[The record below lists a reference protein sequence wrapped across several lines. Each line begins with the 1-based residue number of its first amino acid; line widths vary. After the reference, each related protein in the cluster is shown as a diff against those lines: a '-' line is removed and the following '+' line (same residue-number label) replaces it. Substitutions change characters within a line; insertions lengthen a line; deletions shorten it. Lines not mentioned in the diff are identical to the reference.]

1 MTSKRQVFYSFH
13 YTEDSWRASQVR
25 NMGVVEG
32 NRPATDND
40 WEEIKHGGDN
50 AIKQWIKKQLQYRSC
65 TVVLVRSCTANRKW
79 INYEIAEAWNN
90 GKGVAGIHIHGLK
103 NQAGDTSQKGDNPF
117 HLHGLENQDGDTSR
131 KGVNPFHYLSLPGGQ
146 RLSSIV
152 KCYGPIGTS
161 RGEIY
166 NWIKQNLPG
175 VIEEAITIRQKNN
188 TSSP

>member
-13 YTEDSWRASQVR
+13 YEEDKWRASQVR
-25 NMGVVEG
+25 NIGVVEG

-50 AIKQWIKKQLQYRSC
+50 AIKQWIKEQMQYRSC
-65 TVVLVRSCTANRKW
+65 TVVLVGSCTANRKW
-79 INYEIAEAWNN
+79 INYEIAESWNN
-90 GKGVAGIHIHGLK
+90 GKGVVGIHVHGLK
-103 NQAGDTSQKGDNPF
+103 NQDGDTSQKGDNPF

-152 KCYGPIGTS
+152 KCYDPIGTS
-161 RGEIY
+161 SVEIY
-166 NWIKQNLPG
+166 NWIKENLPRA
-175 VIEEAITIRQKNN
+175 IEEAITIRQKK
-188 TSSP
+188 